1 MERSL
6 EIFESISFFSD
17 FVFLCLSLSTF
28 FVSFFDSSLRLVTVP
43 TVVHAPRGKTAF
55 VSFFSNKKK

>member
-1 MERSL
+1 MYGAQ
-6 EIFESISFFSD
+6 FGDFPKFDFF
-17 FVFLCLSLSTF
+17 FLGFCLSLSTF